1 MTKKKTET
9 RTRIL
14 EATWRLLEQH
24 RGQGVQMRDIAE
36 AVGISRQ
43 ALYLHFPS
51 RAELM
56 IATIHYVDE
65 VKGLHERL
73 NQLKVATTGIA
84 LLEASVDVWG
94 NYIPEIYGLA
104 KALLSTRDTD
114 EATAAAWNDSMGCLR
129 DVCREIVEA
138 FEREGGLASGW
149 SRDDAIDMIWTMLSI
164 HNWEQ
169 LTIDCGWST
178 LKYIARMKTL
188 LTRSLVEKTTMENQ
202 EPPKDNGLPREKW

>member
-1 MTKKKTET
+1 MHKTMTKKNTDT

-56 IATIHYVDE
+56 IATIHHVDD
-65 VKGLHERL
+65 VKGLDKRL
-73 NQLKVATTGIA
+73 NQLKAATTGIA
-84 LLEASVDVWG
+84 FLEASIDVWG

-104 KALLSTRDTD
+104 KVFLSTRDTD
-114 EATAAAWNDSMGCLR
+114 EAMAAAWNDCMGCLR

-138 FEREGGLASGW
+138 LEREGNLAPGW
-149 SRDDAIDMIWTMLSI
+149 SQDDAVDMLYTMLSI

-169 LTIDCGWST
+169 LTIDSGWST
-178 LKYIARMKTL
+178 PQYIAWMKTL
-188 LTRSLVEKTTMENQ
+188 LTRSFVGDTTMENQ
-202 EPPKDNGLPREKW
+202 

>member
-1 MTKKKTET
+1 MAKKKTDT

-43 ALYLHFPS
+43 AVYLHFPS

-73 NQLKVATTGIA
+73 NQLNAATTGIA
-84 LLEASVDVWG
+84 LLEATVDVWG

-104 KALLSTRDTD
+104 KVLLSTRDTD
-114 EATAAAWNDSMGCLR
+114 DATAAAWNDSMSCLR

-138 FEREGGLASGW
+138 LEREGNLAPGW
-149 SRDDAIDMIWTMLSI
+149 SGSDASDMLWTMLSI
-164 HNWEQ
+164 HNWEY
-169 LTIDCGWST
+169 LTIECGWST
-178 LKYIARMKTL
+178 PKYIVRMKTL
-188 LTRSLVEKTTMENQ
+188 LTRSFVANTG
-202 EPPKDNGLPREKW
+202 KDNRSGIKEL

>member
-1 MTKKKTET
+1 MAKKKTDT

-14 EATWRLLEQH
+14 KATWRLLEQH

-65 VKGLHERL
+65 VKGLDERL
-73 NQLKVATTGIA
+73 NQLHAATTGIA

-104 KALLSTRDTD
+104 KVFLRKRDTD
-114 EATAAAWNDSMGCLR
+114 DAMAAAWNDSMSCLR

-138 FEREGGLASGW
+138 LEREGSLAPAW
-149 SRDDAIDMIWTMLSI
+149 SRDDAIDMLWTMLSI

-178 LKYIARMKTL
+178 PQYIAWMKTL
-188 LTRSLVEKTTMENQ
+188 LTRSFVKQLA
-202 EPPKDNGLPREKW
+202 PA